1 MLVVL
6 FLCSERLTMKNHQ
19 VLSEIS
25 AGSGDAA
32 LMINVSDWGS
42 MGLRLVED
50 FADRLW
56 LGDGCL

>member
-1 MLVVL
+1 
-6 FLCSERLTMKNHQ
+6 MKNHQ